1 MPIPILRPTQVS
13 PEEANPFA
21 SGLSKLIQNIGPAMA
36 QHQKLQQ
43 QQAMLPLQKQLLQ
56 SKIGTEEA
64 KTQQALLSA
73 LSKPRADEIK
83 NLNTNKDYAIKVS
96 TLAAQDPNFL
106 KDPRNQKAVAWSQK
120 FLRDFPMKFQGLTQD
135 HPNVLAQ
142 TLQQPQQAQVPTAQK
157 TGLGLPPADQMQQMF
172 LKGVLPTEQQVQ
184 PIQQEMM
191 TEEKPQQY
199 TGQESE
205 PSLSQEQLDSVRLDQ
220 AADRAKRYRD
230 IVPNEQKVRID
241 RFVSANEAMKKAEP
255 ILKKYLKYLKPGE
268 SYKRAAENYAADLGI
283 PLRQATQE
291 LNVAFN
297 TTIPFVIKDLAPAF
311 RTPSAEKTYA
321 RFEKALDPKAFGQPE
336 QLMRNFAELQRILMS
351 GLEGATRTTEQTMQA
366 GQKALGEYKQQ
377 NVQSVPRGPQSVQTQ
392 QYSPEYIDKLRA
404 RKAELSASRR
414 GG

>member
-1 MPIPILRPTQVS
+1 MPIPILRPTHVT
-13 PEEANPFA
+13 PEEASPLA
-21 SGLSKLIQNIGPAMA
+21 YGLGSLAQGIGPALA
-36 QHQKLQQ
+36 QYQQLQQ
-43 QQAMLPLQKQLLQ
+43 QKAMLPLQKQLLQ

-83 NLNTNKDYAIKVS
+83 NLNTNRDYAIKVS

-106 KDPRNQKAVAWSQK
+106 KDPRNQKAVAWSQQ